1 MPLPDTLFCFGKNIK
16 ISVNQEVRRLGM
28 LAKLSSK
35 NQITIPKK
43 ILAKLP
49 PVKYFEISYENG
61 AIILRPVQ
69 VEPIKLD
76 AIRQK
81 MKKLGLSEDSVAEA
95 VKWAREK

>member
-1 MPLPDTLFCFGKNIK
+1 
-16 ISVNQEVRRLGM
+16 M

-61 AIILRPVQ
+61 MIILKPVQ
-69 VEPIKLD
+69 IEPIKLD

-95 VKWAREK
+95 IEWTRKK

>member
-1 MPLPDTLFCFGKNIK
+1 
-16 ISVNQEVRRLGM
+16 M

-61 AIILRPVQ
+61 MIILKPVQ
-69 VEPIKLD
+69 IEPIKLD
-76 AIRQK
+76 TIRQK

-95 VKWAREK
+95 IEWARKK

>member
-1 MPLPDTLFCFGKNIK
+1 
-16 ISVNQEVRRLGM
+16 M